1 MSELKLRVATVADL
15 PIVMKITNQAKAL
28 LKAEGINQWQM
39 GYPSEVDFENDM
51 KEEHL
56 FIAMIDDQ
64 AVGFIAL
71 IDGLDQAYQV
81 IENGAWIN
89 NEAPYYTIHRVAV
102 DSEASGQK
110 IGERMI
116 RAGVVKS
123 FELDPTAHSVR
134 VDTHPEN
141 TRMQHILTNKIGFVQ
156 AGHIFI
162 NDGELRYAYEF
173 LK

>member
-1 MSELKLRVATVADL
+1 MAELKLQVATVADL

-51 KEEHL
+51 REEHL
-56 FIAMIDDQ
+56 FVAKLDDQ
-64 AVGFIAL
+64 TVGFIAL

-89 NEAPYYTIHRVAV
+89 NDAPYYTIHRVAV
-102 DSEASGQK
+102 DSTVSGQK
-110 IGERMI
+110 IGERML
-116 RAGVVKS
+116 RAGVEKS
-123 FELDPTAHSVR
+123 LELDPNALSVR

-141 TRMQHILTNKIGFVQ
+141 FRMQHLLTKIGFVQ
-156 AGHIFI
+156 TGHIFI

-173 LK
+173 VK

>member
-1 MSELKLRVATVADL
+1 MSELKLKLATVADL

-39 GYPSEVDFENDM
+39 GYPSEVDFKYDM
-51 KEEHL
+51 QQEHL
-56 FIAMIDDQ
+56 FVAKLDNQ
-64 AVGFIAL
+64 VVGFIAL

-102 DSEASGQK
+102 DSEVSGQK
-110 IGERMI
+110 IGERMLK
-116 RAGVVKS
+116 AGVEKS
-123 FELDPTAHSVR
+123 LELDSDAISVR
-134 VDTHPEN
+134 IDTHPEN
-141 TRMQHILTNKIGFVQ
+141 KRMQHLLTKIGFVQ
-156 AGHIFI
+156 TGHIFI